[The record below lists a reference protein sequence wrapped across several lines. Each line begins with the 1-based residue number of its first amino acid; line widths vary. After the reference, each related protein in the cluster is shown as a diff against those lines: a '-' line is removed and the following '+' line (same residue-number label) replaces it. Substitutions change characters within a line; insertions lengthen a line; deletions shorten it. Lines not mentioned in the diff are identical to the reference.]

1 MHRKL
6 TAALLALGIAFA
18 PNIASAG
25 GSQGGET
32 TSDSTGGAPQ
42 ISTWVI
48 GAINGGVKRPAGTKT
63 CTPWEPLNGSTIEL
77 SNPHPVVIDPATG
90 QPSTIYIRSCDGK
103 FQYVYV
109 GPHSPVDV
117 ARVAYQKVAKLVPK
131 PETTFSPPVD
141 RMVVNFESWLGVTP
155 RPPVTATATIPG
167 LSATV
172 TATPTT
178 IEWSTGTKVA
188 GDTETIS
195 CALWGSAQSAEDGC
209 AWTPAY
215 PSVAKVTGT
224 NDRRYHGA
232 VTIVW
237 QVSWQAT
244 NGATGDLG
252 ELRTTTPVRMGV
264 QEIQTIGG

>member
-1 MHRKL
+1 MAKTKVGKTVESLGDYLREQRV
-6 TAALLALGIAFA
+6 AARLSLRQLAEQ
-18 PNIASAG
+18 AG
-25 GSQGGET
+25 
-32 TSDSTGGAPQ
+32 
-42 ISTWVI
+42 V
-48 GAINGGVKRPAGTKT
+48 
-63 CTPWEPLNGSTIEL
+63 
-77 SNPHPVVIDPATG
+77 SNPYLSQIERG
-90 QPSTIYIRSCDGK
+90 LRKPSAEVLQQIAKALRISAEQLYIRSCDGK

-117 ARVAYQKVAKLVPK
+117 AHVAYQKVAKLVPK

-195 CALWGSAQSAEDGC
+195 CALWGSAQSAQDGC

-237 QVSWQAT
+237 RVSWQAT

>member
-1 MHRKL
+1 VHCKL
-6 TAALLALGIAFA
+6 IAALLAVVIVFA
-18 PNIASAG
+18 PNVALAG

-32 TSDSTGGAPQ
+32 TSDSSGGAPQ

-77 SNPHPVVIDPATG
+77 SNPNPIVIDPATG

-117 ARVAYQKVAKLVPK
+117 AHVAYQKVAKLVPK
-131 PETTFSPPVD
+131 PQATFSPPAD

-155 RPPVTATATIPG
+155 RPPVTATAAIPG

-188 GDTETIS
+188 GDSETIS
-195 CALWGSAQSAEDGC
+195 CALWGSAQSAQDGC

-224 NDRRYHGA
+224 NDDRYHGA

-237 QVSWQAT
+237 QVAWQAT

>member
-1 MHRKL
+1 MRRM
-6 TAALLALGIAFA
+6 TVALVSVACLFA
-18 PNIASAG
+18 PNTASAA
-25 GSQGGET
+25 GSQGAET
-32 TSDSTGGAPQ
+32 TSGSSGGAPQ

-48 GAINGGVKRPAGTKT
+48 GAINGGVKKPSGTT
-63 CTPWEPLNGSTIEL
+63 ACTPWEPLNGSTIEL
-77 SNPHPVVIDPATG
+77 SNPNPIVINPANG

-117 ARVAYQKVAKLVPK
+117 AHVAYQKVAKLVPK
-131 PETTFSPPVD
+131 PQVNFSPPVD
-141 RMVVNFESWLGVTP
+141 KMVVNFESWLGVTP

-178 IEWSTGTKVA
+178 IEWSTGTKVD

-195 CALWGSAQSAEDGC
+195 CELWGSTQAAQNGC

-224 NDRRYHGA
+224 NDQRYHGN
-232 VTIVW
+232 VTILW
-237 QVSWQAT
+237 HVSWLST

-252 ELRTTTPVRMGV
+252 ELRTTTPVLMGV
-264 QEIQTIGG
+264 REIQTIGG

>member
-1 MHRKL
+1 LILGSFVLASL
-6 TAALLALGIAFA
+6 TPGTALAET
-18 PNIASAG
+18 SG
-25 GSQGGET
+25 GA
-32 TSDSTGGAPQ
+32 SDSPSFGGRAQ

-77 SNPHPVVIDPATG
+77 SNPHPIVIDPATG

-117 ARVAYQKVAKLVPK
+117 AHVAYQKVAKLVPK
-131 PETTFSPPVD
+131 PVTTFSPPAD

-195 CALWGSAQSAEDGC
+195 CALWGSAQSAQDGC

-237 QVSWQAT
+237 RVSWQAT

-252 ELRTTTPVRMGV
+252 ELRTTAPVRMGV